1 MKIFWPTVAILVAI
15 TFTVVLLHQP
25 SQSTNYSPGDVLT
38 KKEKIKLIGET
49 LDSEARL
56 WRSENIT
63 RLQKGFI
70 LLNNTEISGLKI
82 QSSADGIPIQVL
94 GQERIDSLS
103 LTKPIDFGFF
113 KRVGII
119 GQDRAEVVLVYQWDY
134 SASSDKPIWS
144 GGIVYHFEGRSGEW
158 ALNDTCCWEP
168 D

>member
-1 MKIFWPTVAILVAI
+1 MKIIWLTVAILVAI
-15 TFTVVLLHQP
+15 TFMVVLFHQP
-25 SQSTNYSPGDVLT
+25 SQLTNYSSGDALT
-38 KKEKIKLIGET
+38 NKEKIILISET

-56 WRSENIT
+56 WHSENIT

-94 GQERIDSLS
+94 SQERIDSLS

-113 KRVGII
+113 KQVGIT

-134 SASSDKPIWS
+134 CASSDKPIWR